1 MSSKEVIGK
10 GNKEK
15 LLAKKVSR
23 DGQWLKIL
31 SVRKTCLRC
40 GKVFNATDNRQMF
53 CSCKC
58 HDEQNAEYMRGA
70 KAKVKITNTKE
81 RMSSFCEAEIRI
93 AISILRAFLAKKCL
107 SKVECL
113 VGMGEVKAHLD
124 RAADFNPM
132 LGISI

>member
-15 LLAKKVSR
+15 LLAKKASR
-23 DGQWLKIL
+23 DGQWLRFQ

-40 GKVFNATDNRQMF
+40 GKVFDAEDERQMF

-58 HDEQNAEYMRGA
+58 HDEQNAEYLRGA

-81 RMSSFCEAEIRI
+81 RMPSFCEAEIRI
-93 AISILRAFLAKKCL
+93 AISILRAFLAKKGL

-124 RAADFNPM
+124 RAANFNPM
-132 LGISI
+132 LAIAI